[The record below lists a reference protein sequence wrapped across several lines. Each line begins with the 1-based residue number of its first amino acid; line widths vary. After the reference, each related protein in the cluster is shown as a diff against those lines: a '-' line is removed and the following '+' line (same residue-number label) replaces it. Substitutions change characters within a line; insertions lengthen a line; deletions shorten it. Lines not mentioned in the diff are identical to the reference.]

1 MMDGENIV
9 QVEHLRTGYGSTLIL
24 QGIDLGVQQAE
35 IVAVIGRNGMG
46 KSTLM
51 KCIIGLLPVTDGKI
65 VYNGTDLTNVPAHK
79 RAQLGIGYVPQG
91 REVFSTMTVEE
102 NLMVGEL
109 INTSKSEKLYDLVYE
124 YFPILK
130 ERRRQK
136 AGSLSGGEQQM
147 LAIGRAL
154 VGNPVML
161 LLDEPSE
168 GIQPSIVQQIG
179 ENISQINRDIGLT
192 MLFVEQNIDMI
203 ASLAQRCYVIDN
215 GKIVDQLSRSELTD
229 TATLKRYLAV

>member
-1 MMDGENIV
+1 MDGENIV
-9 QVEHLRTGYGSTLIL
+9 QVEHLRTGYGNTIIL

-51 KCIIGLLPVTDGKI
+51 KCIIGLLPVTDGRI
-65 VYNGTDLTNVPAHK
+65 VYNGTDLTKVPAHK

-109 INTSKSEKLYDLVYE
+109 VNTSKTEKLYDFVYE

-192 MLFVEQNIDMI
+192 VLFVEQNIDMI
-203 ASLAQRCYVIDN
+203 VSLAQRCYVIDN

-229 TATLKRYLAV
+229 TATLRRYLAV

>member
-1 MMDGENIV
+1 
-9 QVEHLRTGYGSTLIL
+9 
-24 QGIDLGVQQAE
+24 
-35 IVAVIGRNGMG
+35 MG

-51 KCIIGLLPVTDGKI
+51 KCMIGLLPVTDGRI
-65 VYNGTDLTNVPAHK
+65 LYDGTDLTKMPAHK

-109 INTSKSEKLYDLVYE
+109 VNTSKSEKLYDLVYE

-130 ERRRQK
+130 ERRGQK

-179 ENISQINRDIGLT
+179 ENISQVNREIGLT
-192 MLFVEQNIDMI
+192 VLFVEQNIDMI
-203 ASLAQRCYVIDN
+203 VSLAQRCYVIDN

-229 TATLKRYLAV
+229 TATLRRYLAV

>member
-1 MMDGENIV
+1 MMDSESIV
-9 QVEHLRTGYGSTLIL
+9 QVEHLHAGYGSTPIL
-24 QGIDLGVQQAE
+24 HGIDLAVQQAE

-51 KCIIGLLPVTDGKI
+51 KCLIGLLPVTDGKI
-65 VYNGTDLTNVPAHK
+65 LYDGTDLTKMPAHK
-79 RAQLGIGYVPQG
+79 RAQLGVGYVPQG
-91 REVFSTMTVEE
+91 REVFSAMTIEE

-109 INTSKSEKLYDLVYE
+109 VNTSKPEKLYDLIYE

-136 AGSLSGGEQQM
+136 AGSLSGGQQQM

-154 VGNPVML
+154 VGNPGML

-179 ENISQINRDIGLT
+179 ENISQINEDLGLAV
-192 MLFVEQNIDMI
+192 LFVEQNIDMI
-203 ASLAQRCYVIDN
+203 VSLAQRCYVIDK
-215 GKIVDQLSRSELTD
+215 GRIIDQLSRSDLTN
-229 TATLKRYLAV
+229 TATLRRYLAV

>member
-1 MMDGENIV
+1 MDGENIV
-9 QVEHLRTGYGSTLIL
+9 QVEHLCTGYGNTLIL

-51 KCIIGLLPVTDGKI
+51 KCMIGLLPVTDGRI
-65 VYNGTDLTNVPAHK
+65 LYDGTDLTKMPAHK

-109 INTSKSEKLYDLVYE
+109 VNTSKSEKLYDLVYE

-130 ERRRQK
+130 ERRGQK

-179 ENISQINRDIGLT
+179 ENISQVNREIGLT
-192 MLFVEQNIDMI
+192 VLFVEQNIDMI
-203 ASLAQRCYVIDN
+203 VSLAQRCYVIDN

-229 TATLKRYLAV
+229 TATLRRYLAV

>member
-1 MMDGENIV
+1 MDGENIV
-9 QVEHLRTGYGSTLIL
+9 QVEHLRTGYGNTIIL

-51 KCIIGLLPVTDGKI
+51 KCIIGLLPVTDGRI
-65 VYNGTDLTNVPAHK
+65 VYNGTDLTKVPAHK

-109 INTSKSEKLYDLVYE
+109 VNTSKTEKLYDFVYE

-147 LAIGRAL
+147 LAIAL
-154 VGNPVML
+154 
-161 LLDEPSE
+161 
-168 GIQPSIVQQIG
+168 
-179 ENISQINRDIGLT
+179 
-192 MLFVEQNIDMI
+192 
-203 ASLAQRCYVIDN
+203 
-215 GKIVDQLSRSELTD
+215 
-229 TATLKRYLAV
+229 

>member
-9 QVEHLRTGYGSTLIL
+9 QVEHLRTGYGNTLIL

-51 KCIIGLLPVTDGKI
+51 KCMIGLLPVTDGRI
-65 VYNGTDLTNVPAHK
+65 LYDGTDLTKMPAHK

-109 INTSKSEKLYDLVYE
+109 VNTSKSEKLYDLVYE

-130 ERRRQK
+130 ERRGQK

-179 ENISQINRDIGLT
+179 ENISQVNREMGLT
-192 MLFVEQNIDMI
+192 VLFVEQNIDMI
-203 ASLAQRCYVIDN
+203 VSLAQRCYVIDN

-229 TATLKRYLAV
+229 TATLRRYLAV

>member
-1 MMDGENIV
+1 MDGENIV
-9 QVEHLRTGYGSTLIL
+9 QVEHLRTGYGNTIIL

-51 KCIIGLLPVTDGKI
+51 KCMIGLLPVTDGRI
-65 VYNGTDLTNVPAHK
+65 LYDGTDLTKMPAHK

-109 INTSKSEKLYDLVYE
+109 VNTSKTEKLYDFVYE

-192 MLFVEQNIDMI
+192 VLFVEQNIDMI
-203 ASLAQRCYVIDN
+203 VSLAQRCYVIDN

-229 TATLKRYLAV
+229 TATLRRYLAV

>member
-9 QVEHLRTGYGSTLIL
+9 QVEHLRTGYGNTLIL

-51 KCIIGLLPVTDGKI
+51 KCMIGLLPVTDGRI
-65 VYNGTDLTNVPAHK
+65 LYDGTDLTKMPAHK

-109 INTSKSEKLYDLVYE
+109 VNTSKSEKLYDLVYE

-130 ERRRQK
+130 ERRGQK

-179 ENISQINRDIGLT
+179 ENISQVNREIGLT
-192 MLFVEQNIDMI
+192 VLFVEQNIDMI
-203 ASLAQRCYVIDN
+203 VSLAQRCYVIDN

-229 TATLKRYLAV
+229 TATLRRYLAV